1 MDYRDQSPQ
10 ILKDFLSY
18 HDTIKGQSKK
28 TINEYFLDLRTF
40 FRYMKI
46 KKGLA
51 DSKAD
56 FESIS
61 IMDVDLKFVKTITAA
76 DVYEYMS
83 FLSNDRVKNSRSHY
97 TEYGIGASA
106 RARKVSSIRSFYK
119 YLTNKVQLI
128 DENPMAE
135 LEFPRTRKTLPK
147 YLTLDESVKLLTN
160 VDGKYKERDFAILM
174 IFLTCGLRISEL
186 VGLNVT
192 DYHGDSLRVVGK
204 GNKERIVYL
213 NENCKEAIEEYL
225 EIRNLSQRKGEK
237 ALFLSK
243 NEERITKSGVHYLVK
258 KHLGE
263 AGLDTTQ
270 YSTHKLRH
278 TAATLMLDN
287 GVDVRT
293 LQEVLGHENLN
304 TTQIY
309 THIDNEGLRVAARA
323 NPLGKVKF
331 DNGEKE

>member
-1 MDYRDQSPQ
+1 MDYRTQSPQ

-46 KKGLA
+46 KKGLVDA
-51 DSKAD
+51 KSD
-56 FESIS
+56 FDSIS
-61 IMDVDLKFVKTITAA
+61 IMDIDLDFIKSITAA
-76 DVYEYMS
+76 DVYDYMS

-119 YLTNKVQLI
+119 YLTNKVCLL

-160 VDGKYKERDFAILM
+160 IEGKYKERDFAILM
-174 IFLTCGLRISEL
+174 IFLSCGIRISEL
-186 VGLNVT
+186 CGLNLT

-213 NENCKEAIEEYL
+213 NDNCRAAIDEYL
-225 EIRNLSQRKGEK
+225 EIRNLSQRKDER

-309 THIDNEGLRVAARA
+309 THIDNEGLRVAAKA

-331 DNGEKE
+331 DDNKK

>member
-1 MDYRDQSPQ
+1 MDYRTRSPQ

-28 TINEYFLDLRTF
+28 TIEEYFLDLRTF

-46 KKGLA
+46 KKGLV
-51 DSKAD
+51 DSKTD
-56 FESIS
+56 FDSIS
-61 IMDVDLKFVKTITAA
+61 IMDIDLDFVRSITTA

-119 YLTNKVQLI
+119 YLTNKVQLL

-160 VDGKYKERDFAILM
+160 IDGKYKERDFAILM

-186 VGLNVT
+186 CGLNLT
-192 DYHGDSLRVVGK
+192 DYHVDSLRVVGK

-213 NENCKEAIEEYL
+213 NDNCRNAIEDYL

-309 THIDNEGLRVAARA
+309 THIDNEGLRVAAKA

-331 DNGEKE
+331 DDNKE